1 MTKFY
6 FSIALFLFIAVAIGQ
21 ADTQPSV
28 HETAL
33 SFFTPLPNS
42 MPNSKKD
49 TTAQINLGKKLY
61 FETSLSI
68 NKTQSCNSCHNILNG
83 APGVD
88 HLKVSIGALG
98 TIGSRNAPS
107 TWNAGLHVAQFW
119 DGRAK
124 TLEQQAKFP
133 IFNPKEMAMS
143 SKEDVINRLHSA
155 GYSEDFEK
163 AFPNQN
169 SPISIESISK
179 ALAAFQRTLISK
191 DRFDEYLDGNINAI
205 NQIEKAGLTVFIE
218 KGCVACH
225 NGPLL
230 GGQLFMK
237 MGLVHPYPNKVDK
250 GVAQVTGNSADNYF
264 FKVPSLRNILNTA
277 PYFHDGAARTIE
289 QAIENTGWHQLGIM
303 LSKKEIESI
312 KTFFYTLNNQAPDI
326 SHILSQI
333 KLTIT
338 DCNTYARKKNV
349 E

>member
-1 MTKFY
+1 MTKFN
-6 FSIALFLFIAVAIGQ
+6 FSATLLLFFCVAICQGY
-21 ADTQPSV
+21 TQPSM

-33 SFFTPLPNS
+33 SFFSPLPKF
-42 MPNSKKD
+42 MPGHKTD
-49 TTAQINLGKKLY
+49 TLEQINLGKKLY

-68 NKTQSCNSCHNILNG
+68 NNTQSCNSCHNILNG

-88 HLKVSIGALG
+88 HLRVSIGALG
-98 TIGSRNAPS
+98 DLGARNTPS

-143 SKEDVINRLHSA
+143 SERDIINRLNSK
-155 GYSEDFEK
+155 GYLAHFEN
-163 AFPNQN
+163 AFQNQT
-169 SPISIESISK
+169 SPINIENISQ

-191 DRFDEYLDGNINAI
+191 DRFDDYLAGNQNAI
-205 NQIEKAGLTVFIE
+205 NREEKSGLAVFVE

-225 NGPLL
+225 NGAVL

-237 MGLVHPYPNKVDK
+237 MGLVHPYPNKIDK
-250 GVAQVTGNSADNYF
+250 GVAQVTGDPSDNYF

-289 QAIENTGWHQLGIM
+289 QAIEDTGWHQLGIK
-303 LSKKEIESI
+303 LSKKDVIAI
-312 KTFFYTLNNQAPDI
+312 KTFFHTLNNQA
-326 SHILSQI
+326 
-333 KLTIT
+333 
-338 DCNTYARKKNV
+338 KNINRSV
-349 E
+349 GN